1 MNPLA
6 EKREDVTTDRTKWLM
21 SLLVAVAVGALA
33 MWLWGLRG
41 APSTPPQV
49 PLLSLEKMGHLVS
62 VKVNYA
68 DVIEF
73 TEKRTLDIPWTNW
86 ELPLGGTRVL
96 LVARGDCTVGTNLG
110 EARYEEVN
118 AERRTVNVVLS
129 APRTI
134 QARVNH
140 DPREQGGSYFYA
152 ISSEGLEPIIPDTSN
167 RTQAINNALALAQ
180 KEVERTCRQTQVL
193 TTATKNAEE
202 VLGSAFQ
209 AIGWTPTFV
218 WK

>member
-1 MNPLA
+1 MNFSS
-6 EKREDVTTDRTKWLM
+6 RTKWLL
-21 SLLVAVAVGALA
+21 SLVAAVAVGALA
-33 MWLWGLRG
+33 MWFLGRG
-41 APSTPPQV
+41 TAPSAPIQA
-49 PLLSLEKMGHLVS
+49 PLLSLEKMGHLVP

-96 LVARGDCTVGTNLG
+96 LVARGDCTVSTNLG
-110 EARYEEVN
+110 EARYEDVN
-118 AERRTVNVVLS
+118 DERRTVKIVLPM
-129 APRTI
+129 PRPL

-140 DPREQGGSYFYA
+140 DPREKGGSYFYA
-152 ISSEGLEPIIPDTSN
+152 IGSEGLEPIIPDTSN

-180 KEVERTCRQTQVL
+180 KEIERACSQPQVIS
-193 TTATKNAEE
+193 TATKNAEE
-202 VLGSAFQ
+202 VLGAAFQ
-209 AIGWTPTFV
+209 AIGWTPSFV